1 MAMGG
6 GSLGELM
13 QAERAVNGPRPFQFT
28 LWQLLLATTVV
39 AVLLAAASGAFGQVI
54 QFLMFGLFVA
64 LFAFVF
70 EVLGGLLLLGIV
82 IVTVGLPW
90 WLAARAIRF
99 FVGMLPWSVPQGRSD
114 DGRRSTAVD

>member
-1 MAMGG
+1 MSTVADVPV
-6 GSLGELM
+6 SETR
-13 QAERAVNGPRPFQFT
+13 QDGPRPFQFT

-39 AVLLAAASGAFGQVI
+39 AVLLAAASGAFGQVV